1 MYRMIRFIPLPSAI
15 TNNKQPTTNNQ
26 QPTTNNQQPT
36 TNNQQPTTNNQQP
49 TTNNQ
54 QPTTM
59 KEFFKQT
66 LASIIGTITG
76 LILLIVFGT
85 VGLAFLVGV
94 LAGSK
99 HSEPQVKDKS
109 VLVLDL
115 SLQISDTEP
124 ASDFSTALSAE
135 YDNIIPLR
143 QAIAAIDEAAED
155 SRIVGILLDGRKGGS
170 PNGYANLQE
179 VRSALERFKEKGK
192 KIVAYDVYLTEREY
206 YLATVADTMIL
217 NPIGTL
223 ELNGLGSEQLFL
235 TGALEKYGIGVQV
248 VRVGNYK
255 SAVEPFTRTSLSQEN
270 REQTEALLNNL
281 WDSIITTV
289 GESRQL
295 TLEKLQQ
302 LVDSQGFLSAKKAK
316 DSGLIDQV
324 AYWDEAITDLE
335 EITGAELEDKSFRKI
350 GLASYLEVA
359 EGNSKSSGNEIA
371 IVYAEGSIV
380 DGEGGVEEI
389 GGDRFARELR
399 KLRQDNSVKA
409 IVLRVNSPGGS
420 ATASDIILRE
430 VELTREKKP
439 VIVSMGNVAAS
450 GGYWIS
456 TGADYIFAEE
466 NTITGSIGVF
476 GLFLNIQEL
485 GNNNGL
491 TWDVVKTGRF
501 ADAQSL
507 SRPKTREELRIYQ
520 GFVNEIYELFL
531 DKVATSRELSREE
544 VAKIAQGRV
553 WSGVSGKKIGLVDE
567 IGGLEK
573 AIAHAA
579 NEAELGDDW
588 EVEEYPKQRS
598 FQEEI
603 IERLLSAEQQ
613 VEAKQLDPLTA
624 QFIKF
629 KQDLRLFQ
637 TLNDPKGI
645 YARLPFSLRIE

>member
-1 MYRMIRFIPLPSAI
+1 
-15 TNNKQPTTNNQ
+15 
-26 QPTTNNQQPT
+26 
-36 TNNQQPTTNNQQP
+36 
-49 TTNNQ
+49 
-54 QPTTM
+54 
-59 KEFFKQT
+59 
-66 LASIIGTITG
+66 
-76 LILLIVFGT
+76 
-85 VGLAFLVGV
+85 
-94 LAGSK
+94 
-99 HSEPQVKDKS
+99 
-109 VLVLDL
+109 
-115 SLQISDTEP
+115 
-124 ASDFSTALSAE
+124 
-135 YDNIIPLR
+135 
-143 QAIAAIDEAAED
+143 
-155 SRIVGILLDGRKGGS
+155 
-170 PNGYANLQE
+170 
-179 VRSALERFKEKGK
+179 
-192 KIVAYDVYLTEREY
+192 
-206 YLATVADTMIL
+206 
-217 NPIGTL
+217 
-223 ELNGLGSEQLFL
+223 
-235 TGALEKYGIGVQV
+235 
-248 VRVGNYK
+248 
-255 SAVEPFTRTSLSQEN
+255 
-270 REQTEALLNNL
+270 
-281 WDSIITTV
+281 
-289 GESRQL
+289 
-295 TLEKLQQ
+295 
-302 LVDSQGFLSAKKAK
+302 
-316 DSGLIDQV
+316 
-324 AYWDEAITDLE
+324 
-335 EITGAELEDKSFRKI
+335 
-350 GLASYLEVA
+350 
-359 EGNSKSSGNEIA
+359 
-371 IVYAEGSIV
+371 
-380 DGEGGVEEI
+380 
-389 GGDRFARELR
+389 
-399 KLRQDNSVKA
+399 
-409 IVLRVNSPGGS
+409 
-420 ATASDIILRE
+420 
-430 VELTREKKP
+430 
-439 VIVSMGNVAAS
+439 MGNVAAS

-531 DKVATSRELSREE
+531 DKVATSRELPREE